1 VQPPFPVALALG
13 PAERRRDDW
22 VKSFSVRG
30 RAGNSRRRRGGRL
43 RCRRPWRARAL
54 APPAELVPVA
64 PQFVAPALDL
74 DRPALLVVA
83 HLWRIPMWLGAEGRV
98 RSGSGEL
105 LLAAGGLVGEPQ
117 RLAEQLAQ
125 GGPLVVEAR
134 LQPAPRRFD
143 QERPGLSSYRGDAG
157 GQDRCSAVQ

>member
-1 VQPPFPVALALG
+1 
-13 PAERRRDDW
+13 
-22 VKSFSVRG
+22 G
-30 RAGNSRRRRGGRL
+30 RARLCPRGLVRRL
-43 RCRRPWRARAL
+43 RCLRPCRARAL

-64 PQFVAPALDL
+64 PQFVAPVLALE
-74 DRPALLVVA
+74 RPQLLVVA

-105 LLAAGGLVGEPQ
+105 LLAAGDLVGEPQ

-134 LQPAPRRFD
+134 HQPAPRRFE
-143 QERPGLSSYRGDAG
+143 QARPGLSSYRGDAG